1 MFRHGTAHSGP
12 KLLALTAETLK
23 LASAQRMV
31 TLGVL
36 GGRADRNR
44 LQDGDKNIRMDPN
57 NKNQNPANMA
67 TKAPKQHRRSHAWKA
82 LQPARDRVGG
92 SLQVQPARGRVVGGS
107 L

>member
-1 MFRHGTAHSGP
+1 MFRHLTAHSGP

-44 LQDGDKNIRMDPN
+44 LQDGDKNVRMDSN
-57 NKNQNPANMA
+57 NKNQNPTNYQF
-67 TKAPKQHRRSHAWKA
+67 KAPKQHRKSHAWKA
-82 LQPARDRVGG
+82 LQPARATVSG